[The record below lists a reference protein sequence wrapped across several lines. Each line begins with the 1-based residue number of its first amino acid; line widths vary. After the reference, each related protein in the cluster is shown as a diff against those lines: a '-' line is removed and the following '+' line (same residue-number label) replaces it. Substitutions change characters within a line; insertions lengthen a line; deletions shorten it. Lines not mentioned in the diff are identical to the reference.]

1 MGVLEVPGKLFLGG
15 EYAVL
20 QPNCSGLVLA
30 IDRTLMV
37 HCSEAD
43 KDRLEIPRWDLDLR
57 DMTAPITEAM
67 LPRERFVRS
76 LFHATRELV
85 GTPPTVHLVAEP
97 HKRDLLR
104 RDLGLGTS
112 SALAVVFAQA
122 FLPQEAPD
130 SEAIL
135 DLALRA
141 HRTVQGGHGSG
152 ADVATAWAGVSIVF
166 RQLGPNRLPLIEAL
180 PTPNRLPL
188 RILFTGKSQ
197 RTSEAVQR
205 FLNLQTTAPRY
216 LQSFLRQSEQI
227 VDSLRYGLRGQTKRL
242 VREVDNAYENLTQ
255 LATRLHQH
263 EPIPPIFRTAIR
275 MTHSAVKP
283 SGALGGD
290 CLLAVSESDRYLPQL
305 QNVAQASGYEIL
317 EFNPVFRGRR

>member
-1 MGVLEVPGKLFLGG
+1 MGVVEVPGKLFLGG

-20 QPNCSGLVLA
+20 QPNCTALVLA

-37 HCSEAD
+37 HCEEAAT
-43 KDRLEIPRWDLDLR
+43 DRIEIPRWELDLR

-85 GTPPTVHLVAEP
+85 GAPPTVHLVAEP

-112 SALAVVFAQA
+112 SALSVVFAQA
-122 FLPQEAPD
+122 FLPREAPD
-130 SEAIL
+130 STAVL

-141 HRTVQGGHGSG
+141 HHTVQGGRGSG
-152 ADVATAWAGVSIVF
+152 ADVATAWAGSSIVF
-166 RQLGPNRLPLIEAL
+166 RQLGPNRLPLVEAI
-180 PTPNRLPL
+180 PTPTRLPL

-197 RTSEAVQR
+197 RTAEAVQR
-205 FLNLQTTAPRY
+205 FLDLQTTAPRY
-216 LQSFLRQSEQI
+216 LQSFLGRSETI
-227 VDSLRYGLRGQTKRL
+227 VDSIRKGLRGQTNRL
-242 VREVDNAYENLTQ
+242 VREIDHAYENLTQ
-255 LATRLHQH
+255 LATRLHQQD
-263 EPIPPIFRTAIR
+263 PIPPLFRTAIR
-275 MTHSAVKP
+275 MTNSAVKP

-290 CLLAVSESDRYLPQL
+290 CLLAVSESNRTLPQL
-305 QNVAQASGYEIL
+305 ENVAQASGYEIL
-317 EFNPVFRGRR
+317 EFNPLFRT